1 MGGSTGG
8 AAGGSAGGATIGGLT
23 IDSLTLALIIS
34 GAILLLY
41 VVCYLIVTAKKKVAV
56 VAPEVKEEVAE
67 SVKEEAEQE
76 KVVKAKPVAKKAV
89 AVTKT
94 EDELGDDRDIA
105 KRVPFAE
112 KMLAM
117 DKKTQEYY
125 NELNNMFRAM
135 RKINPRVSSKGVSY
149 RLGRDL
155 VAKITVRGKT
165 MKLHLAL
172 DVSAFDWNIYFQKD
186 LKDVKAYQDVPFTVK
201 VKSDRGMKNAV
212 NLVEALMT
220 AKGIEKKTRSTKIDS
235 IEALKKAD

>member
-8 AAGGSAGGATIGGLT
+8 AAGGSTGGSIGGGLT
-23 IDSLTLALIIS
+23 IDSLTLAIIIS
-34 GAILLLY
+34 VAILLLY
-41 VVCYLIVTAKKKVAV
+41 VVWYVVIKAKKQGAVA
-56 VAPEVKEEVAE
+56 APEVKEEGVATAE
-67 SVKEEAEQE
+67 PEIKEEAVKEE
-76 KVVKAKPVAKKAV
+76 PVDKKEV

-125 NELNNMFRAM
+125 NVLHNMFRAM

-172 DVSAFDWNIYFQKD
+172 TSSAK
-186 LKDVKAYQDVPFTVK
+186 
-201 VKSDRGMKNAV
+201 
-212 NLVEALMT
+212 
-220 AKGIEKKTRSTKIDS
+220 
-235 IEALKKAD
+235 